1 MKRQKILIT
10 GAAGRIGSRL
20 AQHWCERHQLVL
32 TDKRAAVTAE
42 PVPILQIDLSDL
54 ESARPLF
61 EGVDTVVHLAADPR
75 PNADWES
82 LLPNN
87 IVATHNVLEAAAAA
101 ACQRVIL
108 ASSINAVAGYAA
120 DVQVTTTMPVAPAN
134 LYGAAKAFGE
144 AMGRYYADQRNLSVL
159 CVRLGAVV
167 DVDDA
172 RLVPDHPLLDSMLTM
187 ADLLKLYDACLS
199 IKDVGFGLFHGI
211 SDNRFKRLDLSD
223 TRSVLNYAPRDDAF
237 VLTGMVGPE
246 RPDHLFENR

>member
-1 MKRQKILIT
+1 MKRQRILIT

-20 AQHWCERHQLVL
+20 AQHWCEHHDLVL
-32 TDKRAAVTAE
+32 TDIRASAIAT
-42 PVPILQIDLSDL
+42 PVPILNIDLSDAGA
-54 ESARPLF
+54 ARPLF
-61 EGVDTVVHLAADPR
+61 DNIDTVIHLAADPR
-75 PNADWES
+75 PNANWES

-87 IVATHNVLEAAAAA
+87 IVATHNVLESAADAS
-101 ACQRVIL
+101 CQRVIL
-108 ASSINAVAGYAA
+108 ASSLNAVAGYAA

-187 ADLLKLYDACLS
+187 ADLLELYDACLCVD
-199 IKDVGFGLFHGI
+199 DVGFGIFHGI

-237 VLTGMVGPE
+237 VLTGMVGPD
-246 RPDHLFENR
+246 RPDHLYENH